1 MTNSVLNA
9 VVSSSDYDGVYLF
22 IGNSGDVRESSD
34 LFVRTIICDY
44 HTGCGKCPGCKKV
57 NAGVHP
63 DVYYIEKSKK
73 KYSVDDFKDILT
85 DAYQKSFE
93 GGKKVF
99 VILNAEDMD
108 DIIQNK
114 LLKLLEEPPE
124 NTVII
129 LGVSNPKA
137 LLPTVLSRC
146 TMIRLEQKEV
156 SDVIAFLQKE
166 HGLNLSDAG
175 VIAKSADGDRDFAL
189 ELLESDYNAIR
200 NDVFN
205 ISCRLINARTKAYN
219 AYLKKILEYSDYL
232 DCVFLAFNKIFSDM
246 IMVKNDICDDLC
258 NTDFLTYMRSSVINC
273 PFAKIINVYSI
284 IEEANDKYKRCS
296 TINKKLLIEQ
306 MLIEILEKAV

>member
-1 MTNSVLNA
+1 MTNSILNA

-22 IGNSGDVRESSD
+22 IGNSGDVKESSD
-34 LFVRTIICDY
+34 SFVRTIICDY
-44 HTGCGKCPGCKKV
+44 HNGCGMCPGCKKV
-57 NAGVHP
+57 KAGVHP

-108 DIIQNK
+108 DVIQNK

-146 TMIRLEQKEV
+146 TTIRLGQK
-156 SDVIAFLQKE
+156 DVADVKEYLQEE
-166 HGLNLSDAG
+166 HGINLSEAG
-175 VIAKSADGDRDFAL
+175 ILAASADGDRDFAL

-205 ISCRLINARTKAYN
+205 ISCRLLNARTKAYN
-219 AYLKKILEYSDYL
+219 AYLKKILEYSEYL
-232 DCVFLAFNKIFSDM
+232 DYVFLAFNKIFSDM
-246 IMVKNDICDDLC
+246 IMLKNDIYDDIC
-258 NTDFLTYMRSSVINC
+258 NTDFLTYMKSSVINC
-273 PFAKIINVYSI
+273 PFAKIVSVYSI
-284 IEEANDKYKRCS
+284 IEEAYDKYKRCS
-296 TINKKLLIEQ
+296 TINKKLLVEQ

>member
-1 MTNSVLNA
+1 MNNDIINTVI
-9 VVSSSDYDGVYLF
+9 SSDYDGVYLL
-22 IGNSGDVRESSD
+22 IGNSGDVKESADS
-34 LFVRTIICDY
+34 FVRTVICID
-44 HTGCGKCPGCKKV
+44 HTGCGICPGCKKV
-57 NAGVHP
+57 LAGVHP
-63 DVYYIEKSKK
+63 DVHYIERSKK

-146 TMIRLEQKEV
+146 TMVRLDSKEAA
-156 SDVIAFLQKE
+156 DVEHYLRDE
-166 HGLNLSDAG
+166 HGLNSGDAS
-175 VIAKSADGDRDFAL
+175 ILAAYSDGDTDLAL
-189 ELLESDYNAIR
+189 KLLESDFSSLR

-219 AYLKKILEYSDYL
+219 AYLKKLLEYTEVL
-232 DCVFLAFNKIFSDM
+232 DHVFLAFNKIFSDM
-246 IMVKNDICDDLC
+246 IIVKNEVSEDICNSDY
-258 NTDFLTYMRSSVINC
+258 LTYMKSAVANC
-273 PFAKIINVYSI
+273 PFAKIITVYSI
-284 IEEANDKYKRCS
+284 IEEAYDKYKRCS